1 MKKILY
7 LAAALLAVAC
17 TKEIKDGNVNAY
29 SFKAVAETVR
39 EGEDIPVHLSFA
51 DAGLKGDNVSWGD
64 EWKKA
69 TFHAVLKD
77 SFGKEV
83 ENAVYSGPG
92 GILAEGTRVDIP
104 RSGRMDIVIGSLR
117 KGRYTLAVNLRTRY
131 TVDTWATTTFT
142 VDEKKGGTQPPSVK
156 IPVEDFTVPGS
167 GNGMDVE
174 KRGSIEYIIL
184 DLRIFNA
191 SNPFLFQSTVLPENA
206 TDKKL
211 VATSANAAIVTA
223 AVKSG
228 TDALLELVPKAV
240 GEALV
245 TVRSNDGAVTKQ
257 FGVKVI
263 RTSPD
268 AEGFTLPTDDGE
280 KDAYDFDL
288 AGRLALDINE
298 WNASNPFTYTCKPI
312 PSNAKKPELKASSD
326 DEAVVKAAIRD
337 GNRLVLT
344 PAGVGYATVTV
355 STTDGKIVR
364 TMRVAVISKFTIVAA
379 AQEGEPSDEDRKTGV
394 FPCSITFKSDSKYM
408 PKTLFIDVYGKA
420 TGRIDLT
427 DPVDY
432 FKSEELKNARSATYS
447 FEDSRPVVYLSN
459 GQSAYD
465 VYTNLQKKVA
475 SQGEIVHHSD
485 DWPNYYDYAV
495 YYRLQSIT
503 LQVSVRETA
512 YDTNLYRCT
521 FSKTY
526 DSPENRI
533 YQYLH

>member
-17 TKEIKDGNVNAY
+17 TKEIKDENINAY

-64 EWKKA
+64 EWMKA
-69 TFHAVLKD
+69 TFHAFLKD
-77 SFGKEV
+77 SFGKEIG
-83 ENAVYSGPG
+83 NAVYSGPG
-92 GILAEGTRVDIP
+92 GILTEGTRVDIP

-142 VDEKKGGTQPPSVK
+142 VDEKKGGTTPPAEK
-156 IPVEDFTVPGS
+156 ILVEDFTVPGS

-174 KRGSIEYIIL
+174 KRGDIEYIIL
-184 DLRIFNA
+184 DLRLFN
-191 SNPFLFQSTVLPENA
+191 STNPFLYQSTVLPDNA

-211 VATSANAAIVTA
+211 TASSANTNIVAASI
-223 AVKSG
+223 KSG
-228 TDALLELVPKAV
+228 TDALLELIPKAV

-245 TVRSNDGAVTKQ
+245 TMRSHDGAVTKQ

-268 AEGFTLPTDDGE
+268 AEGFTLPTDSGE
-280 KDAYDFDL
+280 RDAYDFDV

-298 WNASNPFTYTCKPI
+298 WNASNPFTYVCKPI

-326 DEAVVKAAIRD
+326 NESIVKAAIRD
-337 GNRLVLT
+337 GNHLVLT
-344 PAGVGYATVTV
+344 PGEVGYATVTV
-355 STTDGKIVR
+355 STTDDKIVR
-364 TMRVAVISKFTIVAA
+364 TMRVAVISKFTIIAA
-379 AQEGEPSDEDRKTGV
+379 AQENEPSDEDKKAGI

-427 DPVDY
+427 DPADY
-432 FKSEELKNARSATYS
+432 FKSEELKNARSAFYS

-465 VYTNLQKKVA
+465 VYTNLQKKV
-475 SQGEIVHHSD
+475 STHGEIVHHSD

-495 YYRLQSIT
+495 YYRLQGIT
-503 LQVSVRETA
+503 LQISVRETF
-512 YDTNLYRCT
+512 DTNLYRCT